1 MDDNGAMTSQR
12 ASLSSPLRETLRA
25 VPSVVGVAPPWE
37 PSSAPDDPRDLF
49 VTWLTDAIDAALPEP
64 HAATLSTVDEDGL
77 PDVRV
82 LVLKDVTDDG
92 GFSIATTAESAKG
105 VQLAQN
111 PGCALS
117 FYWGPLARAVRI
129 RGVARLAPASVSA
142 ADFLARH
149 PAARA
154 QVLAGR
160 QSSVLADRAE
170 RDRLLAD
177 ARAAVDADPGLVA
190 PQWTAWTIEPS
201 SIEFWQGSPDR
212 DHQRLQYLRTA
223 STWDRRSLWP

>member
-1 MDDNGAMTSQR
+1 M
-12 ASLSSPLRETLRA
+12 
-25 VPSVVGVAPPWE
+25 VGVAPPWE
-37 PSSAPDDPRDLF
+37 PESAPDEPHALF
-49 VTWLTDAIDAALPEP
+49 LSWLTEAIDAELPEP

-77 PDVRV
+77 PDARV

-92 GFSIATTAESAKG
+92 GFSIATAAESAKG
-105 VQLAQN
+105 AQLARN

-129 RGVARLAPASVSA
+129 RGIARRATAAASA

-160 QSSVLADRAE
+160 QSSVLVDSAG
-170 RDRLLAD
+170 RDRLIAD
-177 ARAAVDADPGLVA
+177 AQAAVDGDPGLVA
-190 PQWTAWTIEPS
+190 AQWTAWTIEPS
-201 SIEFWQGSPDR
+201 SVEFWQGSPDR
-212 DHQRLQYLRTA
+212 NHQRLQYLRTA
-223 STWDRRSLWP
+223 STWTRRRLWP